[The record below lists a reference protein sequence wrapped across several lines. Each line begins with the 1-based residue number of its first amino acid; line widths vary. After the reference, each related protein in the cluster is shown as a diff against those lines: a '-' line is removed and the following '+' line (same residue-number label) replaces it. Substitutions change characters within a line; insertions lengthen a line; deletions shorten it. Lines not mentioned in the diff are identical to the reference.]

1 MKESEVPQYKDDFK
15 NRDKINK
22 VLYATDDEGN
32 FVARQSIGWDVEI
45 EATKLAWTEVDEAIE
60 KVRIRVL
67 NGELSPIAYY
77 MELRIM
83 NLNLLAKYVGKWQ
96 WQVKRHLKP
105 SVFARLKPAVLNKY
119 TEVFQ
124 ISMEALLDIN
134 KFKKIG

>member
-1 MKESEVPQYKDDFK
+1 MPQYKDDFK

-105 SVFARLKPAVLNKY
+105 GVFARLKPALLNKY